1 MSVIV
6 KGLTKHFS
14 PGAAPAIAD
23 VSFEAPSGGITALL
37 GPSGAGKS
45 TVLRAIAGL
54 ETVDSGSVAIEGRDC
69 SRVRV
74 QDRNVGFVFQNYAL
88 FEHMTIAENIGFGLR
103 IRRRSR
109 REIAERVAE
118 LLNLIQLSDL
128 GRRYPS
134 ELSGGQRQR
143 VAFARA
149 LAVEP
154 RVLLLDEPFGALDV
168 KVRVELREWLH
179 RLHEEI
185 KITTL
190 LVTHDQTDAFEVA
203 EHVVVLFDGKVAQAG
218 APHDIYDQPST
229 ARLAQF
235 IGGANML
242 SSDAHTDQAQMT
254 SLGVAM
260 PAGHVSGQRVHV
272 LVRPHDLRLTR
283 STQEAPDLNL
293 GEILHLR
300 RVGGYVKATV
310 RLSNGDHVAVECPKS
325 EIDDLGIV
333 QGDSVLVDVRAA
345 KVFIEDYSI

>member
-1 MSVIV
+1 MSVV
-6 KGLTKHFS
+6 VQGLTKHYS
-14 PGAAPAIAD
+14 PGSAPAISD

-54 ETVDSGSVAIEGRDC
+54 ELVDHGKIAIEGRDC
-69 SRVRV
+69 SHLRV

-88 FEHMTIAENIGFGLR
+88 FEHMTVADNIGFGLR

-109 REIAERVAE
+109 RQIDDRVSE
-118 LLNLIQLSDL
+118 LLELIQLPEL
-128 GRRYPS
+128 KRRFPS

-154 RVLLLDEPFGALDV
+154 KVLLLDEPFGALDI

-179 RLHEEI
+179 RLHDEI

-218 APHDIYDQPST
+218 APHDIYDQPAT

-235 IGGANML
+235 IGGANMIT
-242 SSDAHTDQAQMT
+242 SEVQSDHAQVA
-254 SLGVAM
+254 SQSFGVPGGAKD
-260 PAGHVSGQRVHV
+260 GRRVQV

-283 STQEAPDLNL
+283 PTQDTPDLNL
-293 GEILHLR
+293 GEVLNLR

-310 RLSNGDHVAVECPKS
+310 RLANGQHVAVECPKS
-325 EIDDLGIV
+325 EIDDLGLI
-333 QGDSVLVDVRAA
+333 QGDSVLVDVREA